1 MLNEL
6 HQVVEALE
14 RSGTPFGSPHE
25 ALAFMGK
32 GDALHLLLDESAL
45 PISVR
50 IIPGAD
56 ASRLMR
62 VSHTSAGSAFPGF
75 NLPIPL
81 LVLPRSMEG
90 EALRLT
96 EQLIAAL
103 KAKATPGAQIIDLAK
118 QLRSYATARTHEESQ
133 IRQFA
138 RSTSELTGWLAEDMI
153 NSPDEFAVLRELVRR
168 CQQKQSG
175 ITDFSQQVEAT
186 LWAISEPSREQAVL
200 LCQIDFGLLVFPRL
214 NDTAGS
220 PSWWKEKDK
229 ADAKDSEKSIPV
241 YLDIAGQSEGIP
253 IAKPGFWRALNDYLN
268 EIKPRAYKSE
278 ARRTTEAAPLQ
289 RQSTKVIS
297 AVVGFNDP
305 YSGEPCTIPDSFPKP
320 KVAKLGEVRLFSN
333 NTAEA
338 KCFIRYG
345 LEGSETFA
353 MSADHAQKM
362 AGALEY
368 LGSEAKLS
376 KTCRAIPGGRDGK
389 QDLLIAYLDTEPDT
403 DTAFADLMGGSC
415 DDAGGDAGFAP
426 QAAAVLEM
434 LHGKLAANPE
444 LRMRLLSISV
454 VDKANRQISLNRNIR
469 VAELVGATQ
478 RWNSAQRALSSHVS
492 LRAWDR
498 SKKVI
503 VFWRPLSV
511 FPLDLTALANKVW
524 ASDSKAGVSSSFNR
538 ALTAA
543 DAFDVFLRDTPLAA
557 AKTDMALGVLTG
569 RLRSLFTK
577 GGEYKAK
584 RDFAVLGETPRREL
598 LKGVSLLSILIQLIK
613 PDHPM
618 KEPTYHLGRLLACA
632 DALHFEYCR
641 RVRNNEAPSQ
651 LIGNALFT
659 TALEQPVFAIARLAE
674 RIVPYQAWAK
684 TYRHVPKD
692 ENDKGGWEKLL
703 LRYIAECCAEFI
715 EEDGGGVKRIRADEL
730 PGKMSD
736 LDKAKLM
743 LGYMADIRQAKP
755 SGPTSS
761 PVILTQLSNT
771 HE

>member
-14 RSGTPFGSPHE
+14 RSGTPYGSPHE

-32 GDALHLLLDESAL
+32 GDALHLLLDESAV
-45 PISVR
+45 PISMR

-62 VSHTSAGSAFPGF
+62 VSHTSAGSFFPGF
-75 NLPIPL
+75 NLPIPMR
-81 LVLPRSMEG
+81 VLQRSMEG

-103 KAKATPGAQIIDLAK
+103 KARSTPGALIIDLAK
-118 QLRSYATARTHEESQ
+118 QLRPYATARTHEESQ
-133 IRQFA
+133 KRQFV
-138 RSTSELTGWLAEDMI
+138 RSISELTSWLAEDMI
-153 NSPDEFAVLRELVRR
+153 NSPNEFAVLRELVRR
-168 CQQKQSG
+168 CQQKQLG
-175 ITDFSQQVEAT
+175 VTEFSQQVEET
-186 LWAISEPSREQAVL
+186 LWTLFEPSREQAVL
-200 LCQIDFGLLVFPRL
+200 LCQAAFGLLVFPRL
-214 NDTAGS
+214 SAAAGS
-220 PSWWKEKDK
+220 PAWWKEKDK

-241 YLDIAGQSEGIP
+241 FLDLADQLEGIP

-278 ARRTTEAAPLQ
+278 ARRTTKAGPLK

-353 MSADHAQKM
+353 MSAEHAKKM

-376 KTCRAIPGGRDGK
+376 KTCRAIPAGRDGK

-415 DDAGGDAGFAP
+415 DDAGGETGFEP
-426 QAAAVLEM
+426 QAAAVLEL

-454 VDKANRQISLNRNIR
+454 VDKANRQLSLNRDIR
-469 VAELVGATQ
+469 VAELLRAAQ
-478 RWNSAQRALSSHVS
+478 RWNSAQRLVSSHVS
-492 LRAWDR
+492 LSAWDR
-498 SKKVI
+498 ARNAM
-503 VFWRPLSV
+503 VFWRPPSV

-524 ASDSKAGVSSSFNR
+524 ASDAKTGVSSSFNR
-538 ALTAA
+538 VLTAA
-543 DAFDVFLRDTPLAA
+543 DAFDVFLQDTPLAL
-557 AKTDMALGVLTG
+557 AKTEMALGVLTS

-584 RDFAVLGETPRREL
+584 GDFAVLGETPRREL

-613 PDHPM
+613 PDHAM

-674 RIVPYQAWAK
+674 RLVPYQAWAK

-692 ENDKGGWEKLL
+692 EHDKSGWEKTLL
-703 LRYIAECCAEFI
+703 GYIADCCAEFI
-715 EEDGGGVKRIRADEL
+715 ETDDGKIKRIRAEEL
-730 PGKMSD
+730 PMRMTD

-743 LGYMADIRQAKP
+743 LGYMADLRDTKQ
-755 SGPTSS
+755 S
-761 PVILTQLSNT
+761 
-771 HE
+771 

>member
-6 HQVVEALE
+6 HQVVKALE
-14 RSGTPFGSPHE
+14 DSGTSFGSPHE

-32 GDALHLLLDESAL
+32 GDALHLLLDQAAV
-45 PISVR
+45 PVSVR

-81 LVLPRSMEG
+81 RVLPRSIEG
-90 EALRLT
+90 EVLRLT

-118 QLRSYATARTHEESQ
+118 QLRPYTTARTHEESQ
-133 IRQFA
+133 VRQFA

-168 CQQKQSG
+168 CQQKPLG
-175 ITDFSQQVEAT
+175 ITEFSQQTEET

-200 LCQIDFGLLVFPRL
+200 LCQAAFGLLAFPRL
-214 NDTAGS
+214 NDAPGS
-220 PSWWKEKDK
+220 PSWRKEKEK

-241 YLDIAGQSEGIP
+241 YLDVAGQLEGIP
-253 IAKPGFWRALNDYLN
+253 IAKPSFWRALNDHLN

-278 ARRTTEAAPLQ
+278 ARRA
-289 RQSTKVIS
+289 RMQSKKVTS
-297 AVVGFNDP
+297 PAVGFTDA
-305 YSGEPCTIPDSFPKP
+305 YSGELCTIPDSFPKP
-320 KVAKLGEVRLFSN
+320 KVVKLGEVRLFSN

-345 LEGSETFA
+345 LEGSETFS
-353 MSADHAQKM
+353 MSAEHAQKM

-376 KTCRAIPGGRDGK
+376 KTCRAIPAGREGK
-389 QDLLIAYLDTEPDT
+389 QDLLIAYLDTEPDD

-415 DDAGGDAGFAP
+415 DDGGGETGFEP
-426 QAAAVLEM
+426 QAAAVLEL

-454 VDKANRQISLNRNIR
+454 VDKANRQLSLNRDIR
-469 VAELVGATQ
+469 VAELLRAAQ
-478 RWNSAQRALSSHVS
+478 QWNSAQRRVSSHVS
-492 LRAWDR
+492 LSAWDR
-498 SKKVI
+498 ARKAM
-503 VFWRPLSV
+503 VFWRPPSV
-511 FPLDLTALANKVW
+511 FPLELTALANKVW
-524 ASDSKAGVSSSFNR
+524 TSDAKAGVSSSFNR
-538 ALTAA
+538 VLTAA
-543 DAFDVFLRDTPLAA
+543 DAFDVFLQDTPLAL
-557 AKTDMALGVLTG
+557 AKTEMALGVLTG

-577 GGEYKAK
+577 GGEYKTK
-584 RDFAVLGETPRREL
+584 GDFAVLGETPRREL
-598 LKGVSLLSILIQLIK
+598 LKSVSLLSILIQLIK
-613 PDHPM
+613 PDRTM

-632 DALHFEYCR
+632 DALHMEYCR
-641 RVRNNEAPSQ
+641 RVRNNESPSQ

-743 LGYMADIRQAKP
+743 LGYMADLRQAKP
-755 SGPTSS
+755 SSPPSS
-761 PVILTQLSNT
+761 PVNLNT
-771 HE
+771 NIEHP